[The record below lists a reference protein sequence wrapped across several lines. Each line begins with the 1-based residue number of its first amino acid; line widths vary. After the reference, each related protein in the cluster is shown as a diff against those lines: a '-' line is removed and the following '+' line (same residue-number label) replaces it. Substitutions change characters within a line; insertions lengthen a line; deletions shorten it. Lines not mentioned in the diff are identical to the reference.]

1 MTEVAPARKSAEQN
15 HQRIT
20 LLATSMSYVLV
31 ILDTSIV
38 NVALENISRDLRT
51 DVTGLQWVV
60 TAYVVSFASLVL
72 SGGALGDIF
81 GARKIYTIGLVLFT
95 MASLISGCAPS
106 LSVLIAG
113 RILQGAGAALLVPN
127 ALSLI
132 RHAYPDDTTRAKAI
146 ASWASS
152 GGVAQVLGPLA
163 GGLLLAVFD
172 WRSIFF
178 VNVPICL
185 GGIWLTLSIDR
196 QSGDHGGRRLDLP
209 GQLSAA
215 FAMILLIATLIEGRE
230 LGWSNSWI
238 LATIALSVLSVL
250 AFVIIERKSKS
261 PMLPL
266 FLFSKP
272 VFSWVSFIVLLGSAV
287 FFGMLFV
294 LNLYFLQGAGYTPL
308 QTGMAMLPLA
318 LFATTGNVASAK
330 LAHMIKPMSL
340 MLAGAA
346 FRLIG
351 FAGIALASTGFSYPL
366 IALPLLLIGLGSG
379 LSNPMAISVMLSTT
393 DKKYSGITS
402 GISTATGQL
411 GASIGVAIFGAFLA
425 DAHRIAEGTRLAATI
440 SVAANALAILIVWHL
455 WRQSDRA
462 PAGHQA
468 AASGAAPN

>member
-1 MTEVAPARKSAEQN
+1 M
-15 HQRIT
+15 
-20 LLATSMSYVLV
+20 

-38 NVALENISRDLRT
+38 NVALENMSSDLGT

-60 TAYVVSFASLVL
+60 TAYVVLFASLVL

-81 GARKIYTIGLVLFT
+81 GARKIYMIGLVLFT
-95 MASLISGCAPS
+95 AASMISGCAPS

-113 RILQGAGAALLVPN
+113 RILQGVGASLLVPG

-132 RHAYPDDTTRAKAI
+132 RHAYPDDTARAKAI
-146 ASWASS
+146 ATWASA
-152 GGVAQVLGPLA
+152 GGVAQVLGPLI

-185 GGIWLTLSIDR
+185 GGIWLTLKIGS
-196 QSGDHGGRRLDLP
+196 QAGDHGSRRLDLP
-209 GQLSAA
+209 GQLCAA
-215 FAMILLIATLIEGRE
+215 FAIILLIAALIEGRE
-230 LGWSNSWI
+230 FGWSNSWI
-238 LATIALSVLSVL
+238 LATFALSVLSAL
-250 AFVIIERKSKS
+250 SFVTIERKSKS

-266 FLFSKP
+266 FLFSSP
-272 VFSWVSFIVLLGSAV
+272 VLSWVSFTVLLGSAA

-294 LNLYFLQGAGYTPL
+294 LNLYFLQGAGYTPF
-308 QTGMAMLPLA
+308 QTGIAMLPLA
-318 LFATTGNVASAK
+318 LFATTGNLTSAR
-330 LAHMIKPMSL
+330 LAHRINPMSL

-366 IALPLLLIGLGSG
+366 IALPLLLIGLGGG
-379 LSNPMAISVMLSTT
+379 LSNPMAISVMLSTV

-402 GISTATGQL
+402 GVSTATGQL

-425 DAHRIAEGTRLAATI
+425 DPHRIADGTRIAAVI
-440 SVAANALAILIVWHL
+440 STVSTALIILIIWHL
-455 WRQSDRA
+455 WRQRA
-462 PAGHQA
+462 RALVNAGE
-468 AASGAAPN
+468 ASRS